1 MKYFTFG
8 MKKLRITQSYN
19 GTVSHKPHWYNSKDY
34 SDYPIDIAGVD
45 GGQDIYYT
53 TVDMKVTAIRGIG
66 TSMTNTIW
74 LEALE
79 NCITP
84 LGNDIR
90 PFIGLTH
97 FNDNDEF
104 VRCHYVGEIIK
115 AYTPICREGTDGAS
129 ANHLH
134 MICGDANR
142 GTGDNLIKNSNGK
155 WISNGYC
162 YRPEQIMFIDSN
174 FTDIIDTS
182 DIKFEV
188 KSLNYTKGDYGEEI
202 EKIDDFLANQVKG
215 NYYGDFT
222 EACVSAYK
230 RKKNISNTDGSFID
244 KETLELMKID
254 GLDL

>member
-45 GGQDIYYT
+45 GGQDIYYA
-53 TVDMKVTAIRGIG
+53 TVDMKITAIKGIG
-66 TSMTNTIW
+66 NSMTNTIW

-84 LGNDIR
+84 LGDKVR

-97 FNDNDEF
+97 WNDNDEF
-104 VRCHYVGEIIK
+104 VRTYHVGQVLK
-115 AYTPICREGTDGAS
+115 AGTPICREGTDGAN

-134 MICGDANR
+134 LICGDANR
-142 GTGDNLIKNSNGK
+142 GCGDGLIKNSNGK
-155 WISNGYC
+155 WVSNGYC

-174 FTDIIDTS
+174 FTDIIDTN
-182 DIKFEV
+182 DLKFEV
-188 KSLNYTKGDYGEEI
+188 KSIGYTKGDYNEEI
-202 EKIDDFLANQVKG
+202 EKIDNFLADKVKG

-222 EACVSAYK
+222 EACVSTFK
-230 RKKNISNTDGSFID
+230 KKKNMKNTDGSFID
-244 KETLELMKID
+244 NETLELMKID